1 MSRFARR
8 RQRPKT
14 VDLLTA
20 GEDGPELLRVT
31 LRRISSA
38 DAAQHGL
45 HRILVLAEVTKQR
58 PAHTPQ
64 VIREAQ
70 RLVGRLKGVRSDL
83 SAYDGEQV
91 KLARLHI
98 DAVEF
103 QLTEQLTEEG
113 SGGEVE
119 HPQQRREQRE
129 QRQARIQAAYES
141 AAFPPAL
148 IRLLLAERK
157 LAKQHSEAEHRIAQ
171 HEVGKMA
178 GLARAVGSAGS
189 RAGAEQRAAIV
200 CAAVTHTQTLVPVAG
215 VEALDPDNPEHWQPH
230 PEEPHPEALQLCIDG
245 EVDESS
251 SPPRYPLALVFTSSE
266 IAILGE
272 AAYLHAVGGQE
283 GRAALERFRRATPA
297 AGGAVAPEQ
306 RQGANRG

>member
-20 GEDGPELLRVT
+20 GENGPELLRVT

-45 HRILVLAEVTKQR
+45 HRILVLAEVTKQS

-64 VIREAQ
+64 VVREAQ
-70 RLVGRLKGVRSDL
+70 RLVARLKGVRSDL

-91 KLARLHI
+91 QLARLHI

-113 SGGEVE
+113 LGGEVE
-119 HPQQRREQRE
+119 NPQQRREQRE

-157 LAKQHSEAEHRIAQ
+157 LAQQHSEAEHRIA
-171 HEVGKMA
+171 
-178 GLARAVGSAGS
+178 SAGS

-230 PEEPHPEALQLCIDG
+230 PLEPQPEPLQLVIDG

-266 IAILGE
+266 IATLGE

-283 GRAALERFRRATPA
+283 GRAALERFRRATSA

-306 RQGANRG
+306 RQGADRG